1 MPQIK
6 VKVCSVC
13 IFNIPVYYKYIIA
26 ITIECVDLTDCNRKA
41 EAQEYWLPTLQLLM
55 VDYKS
60 LVGGDWLTDNVINAA
75 QKLLKQSYPHVGGL
89 QITTRGEVLS
99 FDIETAEFVQ
109 ILNIS
114 GVHWITISTI
124 GCSPGDINIFD
135 SLPTIDL
142 PKRAKEQI
150 AAIVCTPKR
159 KITLHFQAAQI
170 QVGGNDCG
178 VFSIAFATSLCIGI
192 NPSSM
197 SYHQDLL
204 RKHLSDCLVAGKIS
218 PFPGKPKKPN
228 RPRHK
233 IKLCVYCKCRQ
244 PEDGRMVQCG
254 YCKDWFHEDCEVI
267 SKMIWEKK
275 NVKWFCSTCKN

>member
-1 MPQIK
+1 
-6 VKVCSVC
+6 
-13 IFNIPVYYKYIIA
+13 
-26 ITIECVDLTDCNRKA
+26 
-41 EAQEYWLPTLQLLM
+41 M

-60 LVGGDWLTDNVINAA
+60 LVGGDWLTDNVINVAL
-75 QKLLKQSYPHVGGL
+75 KLLKQSYSHVGGL

-159 KITLHFQAAQI
+159 KITLHFQAAH
-170 QVGGNDCG
+170 
-178 VFSIAFATSLCIGI
+178 TS
-192 NPSSM
+192 
-197 SYHQDLL
+197 
-204 RKHLSDCLVAGKIS
+204 
-218 PFPGKPKKPN
+218 
-228 RPRHK
+228 
-233 IKLCVYCKCRQ
+233 
-244 PEDGRMVQCG
+244 
-254 YCKDWFHEDCEVI
+254 W
-267 SKMIWEKK
+267 
-275 NVKWFCSTCKN
+275 

>member
-1 MPQIK
+1 MYNASNKSQGMFCLYIQYSC
-6 VKVCSVC
+6 VS
-13 IFNIPVYYKYIIA
+13 VYYNYIYIIA
-26 ITIECVDLTDCNRKA
+26 ITKFTTIECVDLTDCNSKA
-41 EAQEYWLPTLQLLM
+41 EAQEYWLPTLQLLL

-89 QITTRGEVLS
+89 QITTKGEVLS

-114 GVHWITISTI
+114 GVHWIIISTI

-150 AAIVCTPKR
+150 AAIVCTSKR
-159 KITLHFQAAQI
+159 KITLDFQAAQVAMI
-170 QVGGNDCG
+170 LVF
-178 VFSIAFATSLCIGI
+178 FSIAFATSLCIGI

-204 RKHLSDCLVAGKIS
+204 RKHL
-218 PFPGKPKKPN
+218 
-228 RPRHK
+228 
-233 IKLCVYCKCRQ
+233 
-244 PEDGRMVQCG
+244 
-254 YCKDWFHEDCEVI
+254 
-267 SKMIWEKK
+267 
-275 NVKWFCSTCKN
+275 